1 MGPAMAPSISALELE
16 ILCKLVNGEA
26 VSLSSRH
33 RLRLELAGVI
43 REGAQ
48 GIVVTADERRLASQ
62 KPVDSTAGPA
72 SAAKPALDKRGRR
85 KPHQRRSVF

>member
-1 MGPAMAPSISALELE
+1 MSPTITALELE

-43 REGAQ
+43 QEGAR
-48 GIVVTADERRLASQ
+48 GIVVTADGRRLVSQ
-62 KPVDSTAGPA
+62 TPVDSTAGPA
-72 SAAKPALDKRGRR
+72 AAATPALDKRGRR
-85 KPHQRRSVF
+85 MPHQRRSVF